1 MTSLISRKLIK
12 RLPIFFLFVTLFS
25 VTTKAQDYGTF
36 EWDIVRLGTASP
48 VNETTFMPG
57 VSLSTE
63 PRFNISNKFSAGLR
77 LGVDIFGSTPAE
89 NVVDIGVS
97 ASFYVLGDYYF
108 SNKGNKRAFAG
119 LGVGKH
125 AGLEATFRV
134 EENGEVIE
142 EETRD
147 YGTYYGITPRI
158 GYEFGILRI
167 SGEYNYTLDKAA
179 PDVLGI
185 HLGLTIGG
193 RKKK

>member
-1 MTSLISRKLIK
+1 MTNLISRNLIK
-12 RLPIFFLFVTLFS
+12 RLPIFLLLVTLFS
-25 VTTKAQDYGTF
+25 VTSKAQDYKPV
-36 EWDIVRLGTASP
+36 EWDILRLGAIIPSE
-48 VNETTFMPG
+48 NTTSG
-57 VSLSTE
+57 VSISTE

-77 LGVDIFGSTPAE
+77 LGVDVYGSSPIE

-97 ASFYVLGDYYF
+97 TSLYLLGDYYF

-119 LGVGKH
+119 LGLGTH
-125 AGLEATFRV
+125 AGLEVTATID
-134 EENGEVIE
+134 EDGEIIE

-147 YGTYYGITPRI
+147 FGTYYGITPRI

-167 SGEYNYTLDKAA
+167 SGEYNFTLDKAV

-193 RKKK
+193 RKRK